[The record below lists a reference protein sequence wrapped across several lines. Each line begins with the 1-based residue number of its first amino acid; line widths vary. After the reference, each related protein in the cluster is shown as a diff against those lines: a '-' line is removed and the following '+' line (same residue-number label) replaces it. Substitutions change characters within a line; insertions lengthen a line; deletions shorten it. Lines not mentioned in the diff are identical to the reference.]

1 MKDAENR
8 FNIRVYGLLINQE
21 NEILLSSEVRKGFA
35 FTKFPG
41 GGLQWGEGVIACLK
55 REWREE
61 LGLEIELAGHFYT
74 TEVFQRSAFRD
85 QDQLISI
92 YYKLKSSIASQI
104 ANRQVALDVAEGDKH
119 VFEWRSIS
127 ALQAEDLTFPIDQK
141 VLALL
146 KKS

>member
-1 MKDAENR
+1 MKDAEKR

-21 NEILLSSEVRKGFA
+21 SEILLSSEVRKGFA

-55 REWREE
+55 REWQEE
-61 LGLEIELAGHFYT
+61 LGLEIEVEGHFYT
-74 TEVFQRSAFRD
+74 TEVFQRSAFRE
-85 QDQLISI
+85 QDQLISL
-92 YYKLKSSIASQI
+92 YYKLNASTASYIQ
-104 ANRQVALDVAEGDKH
+104 NGQVALDVTEGDTH
-119 VFEWRSIS
+119 VFEWKSINE
-127 ALQAEDLTFPIDQK
+127 LQAEDLSFPIDRK